1 MTEFTKII
9 RDNELKALKYEGK
22 IFIDKQTSL
31 DRRRI
36 GEETA
41 QLLRDGKI
49 KKYIARIHDIDLEK
63 QETEEE

>member
-36 GEETA
+36 GEETK
-41 QLLRDGKI
+41 QILRDAETLEDVKE
-49 KKYIARIHDIDLEK
+49 YLARLHKIDLE
-63 QETEEE
+63 